1 MKKLFISVLIMSIAW
16 QARGG
21 GLDKA
26 SVPADAKWIAHIDV
40 DVYRGTDVAGMLSS
54 IRPEKHKHGLAFLK
68 QQLGL
73 DPAEDISSVT
83 LYGSDRQRK
92 DAVAVVKGNLDSE
105 LIIRALEKSGSY
117 HAVSRG
123 GYILHKWDD
132 PRRGSPCV
140 ACFIAGDTVV
150 LAGSETEAL
159 EFVKVHK
166 GARESLADAG
176 TQGLRAPDA
185 EAGRFFVA
193 SINGPLERLNGSAHA
208 QVFRNAKA
216 MTMAMG
222 EIDGQLQAELNV
234 IAEDSEAASQ
244 VEIVFM
250 GLRAA
255 ALLNRERKPGLAN
268 LAENAIITTDGD
280 KVRILLASRAEE
292 LRALFS
298 RR

>member
-1 MKKLFISVLIMSIAW
+1 RNLCVFIVTIFVAGVAHGAGFDNS
-16 QARGG
+16 
-21 GLDKA
+21 
-26 SVPADAKWIAHIDV
+26 SVPSDVQWIAHIDV
-40 DVYRGTDVAGMLSS
+40 DVYRLTDVAGMLSS
-54 IRPEKHKHGLAFLK
+54 IRPEKHRHGLAFLK

-73 DPAEDISSVT
+73 DPAEDINSVT
-83 LYGSDRQRK
+83 LYGSNLGRK

-105 LIIRALEKSGSY
+105 LIIRALEKNGSY
-117 HAVSRG
+117 HAVGRG
-123 GYILHKWDD
+123 GYMLHKWDD

-159 EFVKVHK
+159 EFAEVNK
-166 GARESLADAG
+166 GKRESLADAG
-176 TQGLRAPDA
+176 AQGLRVPDA
-185 EAGRFFVA
+185 EVGRFFVA
-193 SINGPLERLNGSAHA
+193 SVNGPLERLNGSAHA
-208 QVFRNAKA
+208 KVFRNAKA
-216 MTMAMG
+216 MSMAMG

-280 KVRILLASRAEE
+280 KVRILLASRPEE
-292 LRALFS
+292 LRVLFS
-298 RR
+298 GR